1 MSFYTAIDCDLDAF
15 GALVDQTLDASTVPH
30 AVAVEK
36 NVPIY
41 DASVVAT
48 ADRRALLT
56 EWAEVLGQTA
66 GVLVIKG
73 AVPDKGLLDHV
84 SDLFDRI
91 IAEEVARG
99 AGAGD
104 HFAKAGSN
112 ARIWNALQKHCLA
125 DPDSFARYYAAP
137 AIDAVC
143 EAWLGPKY
151 QMTAQVNLVRPG
163 GAAQTAHRDYH
174 LGFAT
179 ADQAAAYPVHMHHL
193 SPGLTLQGAVAHCD
207 MPVESGPTKL
217 LPFSQTY
224 GPGYLAYHQDA
235 FRDFFEARYV
245 QMPLEAGDALFF
257 NPATFHG
264 AGDNVTEDVQR
275 LANLLQI
282 SSGLGRA
289 MESVDRDAMCRAVYP
304 ALLGA
309 DDLDAARM
317 AAVIAATAEGYAFP
331 TNLDSDPPVGGLAP
345 KSQADLMRDALEA
358 RATVPSFL
366 AELDAL
372 AERRAP

>member
-1 MSFYTAIDCDLDAF
+1 MSFYTPEDCDLDAF
-15 GALVDQTLDASTVPH
+15 GALVDQTLDASAVPH
-30 AVAVEK
+30 AIAVEK

-41 DASVVAT
+41 EAAGVGA
-48 ADRRALLT
+48 ADRRALLS

-73 AVPDKGLLDHV
+73 AVPDRALLDRV
-84 SDLFDRI
+84 SDLFHSI
-91 IAEEVARG
+91 IAEEAARG

-112 ARIWNALQKHCLA
+112 GRIWNALQKHCLA
-125 DPDSFARYYAAP
+125 DPESFARYFASP

-143 EAWLGPKY
+143 EAWLGPGY

-163 GAAQTAHRDYH
+163 GTAQTAHRDYH

-179 ADQAAAYPVHMHHL
+179 AEQAAAYPVHMHHL
-193 SPGLTLQGAVAHCD
+193 SPGLTLQGAIAHCD

-235 FRDFFEARYV
+235 FRDFFEARFV

-264 AGDNVTEDVQR
+264 AGDNVTSDIQR

-282 SSGLGRA
+282 SSGL
-289 MESVDRDAMCRAVYP
+289 
-304 ALLGA
+304 
-309 DDLDAARM
+309 AARWRLWTAM
-317 AAVIAATAEGYAFP
+317 RCLVQSTQCFWTAAWMRQRQQPRLLRPPKDMPFQPTSTAIH
-331 TNLDSDPPVGGLAP
+331 
-345 KSQADLMRDALEA
+345 RLEA
-358 RATVPSFL
+358 SHP
-366 AELDAL
+366 
-372 AERRAP
+372 RRKPI